1 MKHRVKYQK
10 PIAAFLL
17 LLIGTQTLLPATALA
32 LTSGPSQPE
41 ASSFKQ
47 AGVSDMVDPFTGN
60 LSYNIPLLD
69 VDGYPLNLNY
79 GAGSGMDDEAS
90 WVGLGWSLNVGAITR
105 QLRGIADDM
114 SGDEFTTEHYTKP
127 KVTVGGRLTAKVELK
142 GKGALKNLGVN
153 GSFTLGVFSDNYTGI
168 GAELGAN
175 AGISYSFAGSGAM
188 TAGMGMGLMS
198 NTQSGVDVTPSLS
211 LSYKMQVA
219 ENTTVSPGLSAS
231 IGYNTRGGLKG
242 LTLGASF
249 SVSGQK
255 QDAETGKVKNGS
267 GSYELGGSTI
277 SYNSDPISP
286 KIQVP
291 YRSNY
296 GSFSFDIG
304 GAAWLVFGGGG
315 GTGYKSVREVKS
327 RILKNPGFG
336 YLYAERA
343 KRLPNAMM
351 DFLREKES
359 MIMPEL
365 PNLAAP
371 VATHDIFAYTSQGGS
386 GQFRLYRGGSGIFF
400 DNQAVDES
408 TTQTLGFDAGI
419 GGYAHG
425 GVTYYEQSVTN
436 KTQKWTKNN
445 QYQTRGDFQ
454 EVSATDP
461 NAEHVFF
468 KQVGE
473 RNQEDIDMVNKIQG
487 TQPVA
492 IDISGK
498 TANAKFR
505 LPGSFQDITSTIAK
519 TQKQKKRTAISYL
532 TALEAS
538 QAGLDKDIKSFA
550 PINYTETG
558 TYDWGTC
565 HKPTPN
571 SPSIARYESGDE
583 GIIYRKKHHISEIT
597 VTDEGGKRSVY
608 GIPVYNAQQNE
619 YSFAIGQPGSTFGT
633 RDNVNNTFTKANW
646 GSSVTQNMEPDNDN
660 YFHRDQQPGYATS
673 YLLTA
678 ILSPDYMDAT
688 GNGIT
693 DDDKGTAIKFNY
705 SKLNG
710 LYNWRSPNKDKTATM
725 SKGLLADPDDDKGSF
740 VYGKKELWFLHSIE
754 TKTQIAYFITGE
766 REDGLGVTDVMGA
779 LNTNKKQRILK
790 EIRLYS
796 KADLTKPIKTVKLEY
811 AYSLGKDVP
820 NSLASG
826 KLTLKKVYFLY
837 GKAPKGAEHP
847 YLFTYNGETGDGY
860 MGTDVSYGNLLT
872 DRWGSYKS
880 RTSNTNRGFSLR
892 NDEFPYTTNNKAEAD
907 KAAGLWQL
915 SKIELP
921 SGGEIAVNYESDD
934 YAYVQNKQAMEM
946 VQPLALLNEQN
957 NVTNSLTE
965 TRGIQLN
972 VTDRQDV
979 GGKIIDFPDNLNA
992 LTPQEQKEWLKKV
1005 CLNGSEYLYTKL
1017 FVNVGGID
1025 AKRDALNEKYYD
1037 FVPCYAKVVS
1047 VASESR
1053 IGNERKIRIAFETIK
1068 DGDVN
1073 MNPMLLAAWQR
1084 LRMEYPRYAY
1094 PGYKNRIKDGDA
1106 GKAVKAAV
1114 TAIVNAAKNLDE
1126 LRRSFNERAKA
1137 EGFCNNVN
1145 LAKSFVRIT
1154 NITGQKLG
1162 GGSRVKKIVISDKWD
1177 QMTNTSGIGASYG
1190 QEYKYTTVN
1199 EAGVEI
1205 SSGVASY
1212 EPSVGNDENPLRQ
1225 PIPYVQ
1231 KIKGALNN
1239 FFNLEEPYGE
1249 TLFPGPS
1256 VGYSKVTVRDLTATG
1271 NPDPD
1276 QKTGYVV
1283 NEFYTAKE
1291 FPVITQALSNKV
1303 NQHGPSGWYSMIGS
1317 NSIHELTFSQGYAI
1331 TLNDMHGKPKATR
1344 VFNKKDEE
1352 ISSTEYYYNAES
1364 LNAGEF
1370 KLKNVVDLV
1379 NEKGEIEEDR
1389 IIGREIEL
1397 FTDMREQE
1405 TSSTGETIGIGVD
1418 VFPLPFFGVPGFLP
1432 HWPYKE
1438 NNEYKL
1444 FRSAS
1449 TMKVIQYYGILD
1461 KVVKTVDGSS
1471 VATENVAYDGLT
1483 GEVLISK
1490 TYNEFDRPVYTV
1502 NFPAYWI
1509 YPLMGGA
1516 YKNIGTLIPGFD
1528 TNENGVITNFTVFVS
1543 PGDELVDIT
1552 NGATYWVIES
1562 GTDGDYNNK
1571 VKRLV
1576 NRNGNLVSN
1585 FTQTVK
1591 IIRSGY
1597 RNMLTPPATSL
1608 VCLNDPIIS
1617 AGGVKYVSF
1626 SKGGDQTGMK
1636 VLSASATVFDD
1647 DWGVKIPCT
1656 TCPEGYTLS
1665 EDKQNCIA
1673 PLVENTNYCF
1683 KLCRGANDPGMY
1695 SNSGAGILIPGT
1707 QSGILLKS
1715 NFWGGVPTGQSTAKA
1730 ATVDSGYV
1738 SSSGINSNQPA
1749 LTATTL
1755 STAAAAPYDVCFRD
1769 DNTPNVACCGRL
1781 INAGLWLCADNSQ
1794 VDWKPVN
1801 EWIAFETCVNITQGK
1816 EYYIGFAADNLI
1828 RIYIDGQL
1836 WQSLN
1841 SDVTSNH
1848 NYWYLRPKH
1857 LDKGKHPI
1865 RVEFLNLRGH
1875 AAVGMEIYNHSYEDF
1890 VNGSAKVAVDDAHII
1905 FSTGRDI
1912 LGKPNVQVYRD
1923 AHGAN
1928 IPRFTC
1934 ANGQIP
1940 DVCNPTA
1947 CTVPVNRVINPYVT
1961 GFRGNWRPYKSEAY
1975 QVNRKYEN
1983 LFNTEPLG
1991 LNVKDAGYL
2000 ESFTPFFNYNG
2011 TKWSQPTG
2019 INKWVTANTVTLYD
2033 KYGQELEYKDA
2044 LCRYNAATFVFRGD
2058 QPGAVAS
2065 NAKSREIYS
2074 ESFEDYLFRTGC
2086 SNLETGICEPLFK
2099 INGNSNLSAQ
2109 ILRAA
2114 SHSGNYSLKLPT
2126 TGMVLT
2132 TNIHTVKVKGSD
2144 NPGECKEIAEADEF
2158 KYLTSNSLGEFTTKP
2173 GTGIYPIGF
2182 EPSPDKK
2189 YVFSAWVK
2197 DNAPAATD
2205 PGISLTVNGT
2215 NVTLTKKVVVENWKQ
2230 VEGIIEI
2237 PANANNSA
2245 FTIQINATGP
2255 AIPEYGAVLFDD
2267 LRIHPFSSHMKTY
2280 AYDEKTLRLMA
2291 EMDENNFATFYEYN
2305 YEGNLVRVKK
2315 ETERGIM
2322 TIKENR
2328 SSYRK
2333 KSATP

>member
-1 MKHRVKYQK
+1 MKHSVKYQK

-17 LLIGTQTLLPATALA
+17 LLMGAQTLLPATALA

-60 LSYNIPLLD
+60 LSYNLPLLD

-79 GAGSGMDDEAS
+79 GAGAGMDDEAS

-105 QLRGIADDM
+105 QLRGIPDDM
-114 SGDEFTTEHYTKP
+114 SGDEFITEHYTKP

-142 GKGALKNLGVN
+142 GKGAFKDLGVN
-153 GSFTLGVFSDNYTGI
+153 GSFSLGVFSDNYTGI

-175 AGISYSFAGSGAM
+175 AGISYSFAGSGAL

-419 GGYAHG
+419 GSYAHG
-425 GVTYYEQSVTN
+425 GVTYYDQSVKN
-436 KTQKWTKNN
+436 KTQKWSSNN

-454 EVSATDP
+454 DVSPTDP

-473 RNQEDIDMVNKIQG
+473 RNQEDLNMVNKLQG
-487 TQPVA
+487 TAPVA
-492 IDISGK
+492 IDITGK

-519 TQKQKKRTAISYL
+519 TEKQKKRTAISYL
-532 TALEAS
+532 TAIEAS
-538 QAGLDKDIKSFA
+538 QAGLDKQIKSFA
-550 PINYTETG
+550 PIDYNANG

-565 HKPTPN
+565 HQPTPN
-571 SPSIARYESGDE
+571 NPSIARYESGDE

-619 YSFAIGQPGSTFGT
+619 YSFAIGNPGSTFGA
-633 RDNVNNTFTKANW
+633 RDDLNNTFTKANW
-646 GSSVTQNMEPDNDN
+646 GSSVTQNTEPDNDN

-710 LYNWRSPNKDKTATM
+710 LYNWRSPNKDKTVTM

-779 LNTNKKQRILK
+779 LNSNKKQRILK

-811 AYSLGKDVP
+811 AYSLCKDVP

-837 GKAPKGAEHP
+837 GNSPKGAEHP

-872 DRWGSYKS
+872 DRWGNYKS
-880 RTSNTNRGFSLR
+880 RTSNTTRGFPLR

-946 VQPLALLNEQN
+946 VQPVALLNEQN
-957 NVTNSLTE
+957 NITNSLTE
-965 TRGIQLN
+965 TRGLQLN

-979 GGKIIDFPDNLNA
+979 GGKIIDLPDNLDA
-992 LTPQEQKEWLKKV
+992 LPPLEQKEWIKKV

-1017 FVNVGGID
+1017 FVNLGGID

-1037 FVPCYAKVVS
+1037 FVPCYAKVTS

-1053 IGNERKIRIAFETIK
+1053 IGNERKIKITFETIK

-1073 MNPMLLAAWQR
+1073 MNPILLAAWQR

-1137 EGFCNNVN
+1137 EGFCKNVN

-1154 NITGQKLG
+1154 KVTGQKLG
-1162 GGSRVKKIVISDKWD
+1162 GGNRVKKIVISDKWD
-1177 QMTNTSGIGASYG
+1177 EMTNTSGIGASYG

-1199 EAGVEI
+1199 EEGVEI

-1212 EPSVGNDENPLRQ
+1212 EPSVGNDENPMRQ

-1331 TLNDMHGKPKATR
+1331 TLNDMHGKPKASR
-1344 VFNKKDEE
+1344 VFNKKGEE
-1352 ISSTEYYYNAES
+1352 ISSTEYFYNTES

-1379 NEKGEIEEDR
+1379 NEKGEIEENR

-1449 TMKVIQYYGILD
+1449 TMKVIQYYGIID
-1461 KVVKTVDGSS
+1461 KIVKTVDGST

-1483 GEVLISK
+1483 GEALITR
-1490 TYNEFDRPVYTV
+1490 TYNEFNRPVYTI

-1528 TNENGVITNFTVFVS
+1528 TNEDGVITNFASFVS
-1543 PGDELVDIT
+1543 PGDELFDIN

-1562 GTDGDYNNK
+1562 GKDGDYNNK

-1597 RNMLTPPATSL
+1597 RNMLTPSATSL

-1626 SKGGDQTGMK
+1626 SKDGDNTGMK
-1636 VLSASATVFDD
+1636 VLTASATVFDD
-1647 DWGVKIPCT
+1647 DWGAKTKCV
-1656 TCPEGYTLS
+1656 TCPDGYTLS
-1665 EDKQNCIA
+1665 PDGLNCIA
-1673 PLVENTNYCF
+1673 PVIENTNYCF
-1683 KLCRGANDPGMY
+1683 TLCRGANIPRY
-1695 SNSGAGILIPGT
+1695 SSFGAQVYPNPT
-1707 QSGILLKS
+1707 SSEYTWAKS
-1715 NFWGGVPTGQSTAKA
+1715 QFWGGVPTGQTTTARTASNDSNNIMLPDSTNI
-1730 ATVDSGYV
+1730 
-1738 SSSGINSNQPA
+1738 SSSA
-1749 LTATTL
+1749 FTA
-1755 STAAAAPYDVCFRD
+1755 SAFAPTAIHPDVCMRSD
-1769 DNTPNVACCGRL
+1769 YTPNVGCCGRL
-1781 INAGLWLCADNSQ
+1781 INAGLWLCGDNSN
-1794 VDWKPVN
+1794 VDWLPVN
-1801 EWIAFETCVNITQGK
+1801 EWIAFETCVDIPEAK
-1816 EYYIGFAADNLI
+1816 RYWIGFAADNNI
-1828 RIYIDGQL
+1828 RIWIDGQL
-1836 WQSLN
+1836 WTSMEGSSTLIH
-1841 SDVTSNH
+1841 DVF
-1848 NYWYLRPKH
+1848 YVKPADLAKKKYK
-1857 LDKGKHPI
+1857 I
-1865 RVEFLNLRGH
+1865 RVEFLNLVGQG
-1875 AAVGMEIYNHSYEDF
+1875 AVAVEIYNQTFNELIT
-1890 VNGSAKVAVDDAHII
+1890 NGSVDNSHIL

-1912 LGKPNVQVYRD
+1912 LGKSNVQVFRD
-1923 AHGAN
+1923 ARGAN

-1934 ANGQIP
+1934 ATGALP
-1940 DVCNPTA
+1940 DVCGSTP
-1947 CTVPVNRVINPYVT
+1947 CSIPVNTVVNPYVT

-1991 LNVKDAGYL
+1991 LNVKNAGYL
-2000 ESFTPFFNYNG
+2000 ESFTSFFNYNG
-2011 TKWSQPTG
+2011 TKWSRQTST
-2019 INKWVTANTVTLYD
+2019 NKWVTANTVTLYD
-2033 KYGQELEYKDA
+2033 KYGQELENKDA
-2044 LCRYNAATFVFRGD
+2044 LCRYSAATFVFRGD

-2065 NAKSREIYS
+2065 NAKNREIYS

-2086 SNLETGICEPLFK
+2086 GNRETEVCDPLFK

-2109 ILRAA
+2109 IFGAA

-2126 TGMVLT
+2126 NGMVLT
-2132 TNIHTVKVKGSD
+2132 TNIHTAKVKGSN
-2144 NPGECKEIAEADEF
+2144 NPGECKEIAEAGEF
-2158 KYLTSNSLGEFTTKP
+2158 KYLTSNSVGEFTTKP

-2182 EPSPDKK
+2182 EPAPDKK
-2189 YVFSAWVK
+2189 YIFSAWVK
-2197 DNAPAATD
+2197 DNAPASTD
-2205 PGISLTVNGT
+2205 PGISLTVNGA
-2215 NVTLTKKVVVENWKQ
+2215 NITLTKKAVVENWKQ
-2230 VEGIIEI
+2230 VEGIIDI
-2237 PANANNSA
+2237 PANANNTTL
-2245 FTIQINATGP
+2245 TIQIKAVGP
-2255 AIPEYGAVLFDD
+2255 AIPDYGAVLFDD
-2267 LRIHPFSSHMKTY
+2267 LRIHPFASHMKTY
-2280 AYDEKTLRLMA
+2280 AYDEKTLQVMA
-2291 EMDENNFATFYEYN
+2291 ELDENNFATFYEYDK
-2305 YEGNLVRVKK
+2305 EGNLVRVKK

-2333 KSATP
+2333 KTTTP